1 MTSSE
6 ILISQALEM
15 IQSISEDNS
24 IPRNIRST
32 VDAVKNILI
41 NENLSI
47 SRRTANAISKID
59 DISNNNNMSPHV
71 RTKIWQL
78 ISILEAIPLE

>member
-6 ILISQALEM
+6 TLISQALKM

-24 IPRNIRST
+24 IPRNIRFT

-41 NENLSI
+41 NENLSV
-47 SRRTANAISKID
+47 SQRTANAISKID
-59 DISNNNNMSPHV
+59 DISNNNNMSPLV

>member
-6 ILISQALEM
+6 TLISQALKM